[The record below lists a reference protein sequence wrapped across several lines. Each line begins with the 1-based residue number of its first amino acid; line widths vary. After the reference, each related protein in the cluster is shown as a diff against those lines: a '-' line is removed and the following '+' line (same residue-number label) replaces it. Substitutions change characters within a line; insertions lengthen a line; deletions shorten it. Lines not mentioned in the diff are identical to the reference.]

1 MSNSRRSKTV
11 LKVLPFRATDGT
23 PAASRET
30 EALFMVSE
38 LQRFSK
44 ANFVGNA
51 LLVERKRYFLEA
63 GCRNRF
69 GSGDSGIK
77 ATTARVR
84 VTTSFHSA
92 PDYTMACADRGSAIF
107 CRDLYVGQVG
117 CLLNCQGG
125 DSNP

>member
-69 GSGDSGIK
+69 GSGGSGIK

-92 PDYTMACADRGSAIF
+92 RIIRWSAPTGEALFFVGIFMSARLVAC
-107 CRDLYVGQVG
+107 
-117 CLLNCQGG
+117 
-125 DSNP
+125 